1 MPDKK
6 EVQAVEPIIPE
17 QTTKTAAPEK
27 LENGTEERKPSKIF
41 LALSRLMFMFLLAS
55 LGVALFLSALTLDFL
70 NVYTFRHRIPEQ
82 WRKTWPFEPYFDF
95 VQLHQLPE
103 EERYQQLMLQEQE
116 RFNRLISQGNR
127 DLETRGKALEDS
139 YRGLIRSQKEQY
151 TREMEELRRLREE
164 LTLDLKKFADE
175 KADPEKR
182 KAAIDELSNRLA
194 SETLNLESSLIR
206 FMEQENRLDQVRTIA
221 AQMDPKALS
230 TIFNEVPDDKMI
242 YDILSVLNP
251 QHSGKVL
258 GFMDPEKAGKIMKIG
273 QLPLSL
279 PAPGP
284 SRNYIPPS
292 LQNLIEDTQ
301 ANLR

>member
-175 KADPEKR
+175 KADLEKR